1 MGGEEPGRER
11 NNSLSTQSDDE
22 RNRLAQMRMIGLALQ
37 FAFTILGA
45 FIIFGWLGLWLDGRF
60 GTKPLFLLI
69 GVVLS
74 FVAIG
79 YNLYEI
85 ATVKFP
91 SRKPTDTSS
100 KSTLAPRPPAKGWDD
115 DGDEEEWPVRP
126 RAGTR
131 DKGE

>member
-1 MGGEEPGRER
+1 MGGGEPGRER
-11 NNSLSTQSDDE
+11 KDLADTQSADE
-22 RNRLAQMRMIGLALQ
+22 QNRVAQMRMIGLALQ
-37 FAFTILGA
+37 FAFTILGSLVV
-45 FIIFGWLGLWLDGRF
+45 FGGGGLWLDQRF
-60 GTKPLFLLI
+60 GTKPLFVLL

-91 SRKPTDTSS
+91 PRKPMSVSS
-100 KSTLAPRPPAKGWDD
+100 KRIPPAQPAAKGWEDED
-115 DGDEEEWPVRP
+115 DEEEWPVQP

>member
-11 NNSLSTQSDDE
+11 NKSLTSQSDDE
-22 RNRLAQMRMIGLALQ
+22 RNRLAQARMIGLALQ
-37 FAFTILGA
+37 FAFTILGS

-60 GTKPLFLLI
+60 GTRPLFLLI
-69 GVVLS
+69 VVVLS

-91 SRKPTDTSS
+91 QRKPTATSG
-100 KSTLAPRPPAKGWDD
+100 KSTFAPRPPAKGWDD
-115 DGDEEEWPVRP
+115 EGDEEEWPVRP
-126 RAGTR
+126 RTGTR

>member
-1 MGGEEPGRER
+1 MGGEEPRRER
-11 NNSLSTQSDDE
+11 NNLQTTPSDDE
-22 RNRLAQMRMIGLALQ
+22 RNRVAQARLIGLALQ
-37 FAFTILGA
+37 FAFTILGSL
-45 FIIFGWLGLWLDGRF
+45 IIFGWLGLWLDSRF

-74 FVAIG
+74 FIAIG

-91 SRKPTDTSS
+91 QRKPSATSGAK
-100 KSTLAPRPPAKGWDD
+100 KSTPRPPAQGWDD
-115 DGDEEEWPVRP
+115 DGDEEEWPVRRRTGP
-126 RAGTR
+126 M

>member
-1 MGGEEPGRER
+1 MGGEEPGQER
-11 NNSLSTQSDDE
+11 KNSLTTQSNDE
-22 RNRLAQMRMIGLALQ
+22 QNRLAQMRMMGLALQ
-37 FAFTILGA
+37 FAFTILGS

-91 SRKPTDTSS
+91 QRKPTSASVSS
-100 KSTLAPRPPAKGWDD
+100 TPTAHPPVKDWDD
-115 DGDEEEWPVRP
+115 EGDEEEWPVRP
-126 RAGTR
+126 RTGTR

>member
-11 NNSLSTQSDDE
+11 DNSLTSQSSDE
-22 RNRLAQMRMIGLALQ
+22 QNRLAQMRMIGLALQ
-37 FAFTILGA
+37 FAFTILGS

-74 FVAIG
+74 FIAIG

-91 SRKPTDTSS
+91 QRKPTAASS
-100 KSTLAPRPPAKGWDD
+100 AKKSMPRPPAKGWDD
-115 DGDEEEWPVRP
+115 AGDEEEWPVRP
-126 RAGTR
+126 RTGTR

>member
-11 NNSLSTQSDDE
+11 KNSLTTQSNDE
-22 RNRLAQMRMIGLALQ
+22 QNRLAQMRMMGLALQ
-37 FAFTILGA
+37 FAFTILGS

-91 SRKPTDTSS
+91 ARKPTTASGKS
-100 KSTLAPRPPAKGWDD
+100 KTPPRPPAKGWE
-115 DGDEEEWPVRP
+115 DEGEDEEWPVRP
-126 RAGTR
+126 RTGPR